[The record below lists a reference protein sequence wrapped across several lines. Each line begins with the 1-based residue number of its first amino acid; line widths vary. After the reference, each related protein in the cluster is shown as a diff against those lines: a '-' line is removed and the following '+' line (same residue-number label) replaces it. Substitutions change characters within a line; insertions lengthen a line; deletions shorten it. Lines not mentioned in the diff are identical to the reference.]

1 MRKLNLQL
9 KKLKARG
16 VPQIHQMHVFPFQK
30 IFLQDKMRTKAK
42 LLQSLSSYEF
52 QILSYC
58 FHVIYYCFI
67 RGVLLPGAPKPR
79 YLINKLIKQQEQIYH
94 LQL

>member
-1 MRKLNLQL
+1 MK
-9 KKLKARG
+9 
-16 VPQIHQMHVFPFQK
+16 V
-30 IFLQDKMRTKAK
+30 
-42 LLQSLSSYEF
+42 
-52 QILSYC
+52 C
-58 FHVIYYCFI
+58 

>member
-1 MRKLNLQL
+1 MLAKNIETKDNNIVWALKYAHIKLNY
-9 KKLKARG
+9 
-16 VPQIHQMHVFPFQK
+16 QM
-30 IFLQDKMRTKAK
+30 
-42 LLQSLSSYEF
+42 S
-52 QILSYC
+52 
-58 FHVIYYCFI
+58 

>member
-1 MRKLNLQL
+1 MTSEFVLGYPPQPEIVLNE
-9 KKLKARG
+9 
-16 VPQIHQMHVFPFQK
+16 F
-30 IFLQDKMRTKAK
+30 IF
-42 LLQSLSSYEF
+42 Y
-52 QILSYC
+52 
-58 FHVIYYCFI
+58 